1 MKMNVQNMPIQSLK
15 GIGPAKS
22 KLFNKLGI
30 KTVEDLFYHYPR
42 GYKDKSIITDISE
55 LVPEYQYTIKAIVH
69 SRPVEI
75 KSRNGLLIVKLTVGD
90 ETGKLNIVWFNNRFI
105 KNMIE
110 KGDELYFY
118 GKIKL
123 MGKDLM
129 MESPEF
135 EKTSSASSV
144 NLLRIVPEY
153 PLTEGL
159 SHKDIRKAVFT
170 AMEHT
175 EGKLTDIFPEDFRK
189 RYQLAEIN
197 FCVNNMHF
205 PETMF
210 NMELAVKRFKF
221 EELFILQSGLIH
233 IKRMNSSEEQG
244 IAFKTY
250 DERAFANKLPFELT
264 NAQQKV
270 VDEIFKD
277 MEKSKPMNRL
287 VQGDV
292 GSGKTIV
299 ALLAMYKC
307 TRDGYQ
313 SLMMVPTEILAEQ
326 HYLTFKQLLEGTG
339 IRIELLKGS
348 MTAKEKSA
356 VLQRLQN
363 HEADIIIGTHALI
376 QDKVEF
382 AKVGLVITDEQHR
395 FGVRQRTV
403 LSDKGSNPD
412 ILVMTATPIP
422 RTLTLIFYGDLDV
435 SIIDELPPGRRKI
448 ETYFIDSSKK
458 QRFYSFVKKELDQGR
473 QAYFVCPLVEES
485 EKLDLN
491 SATKYRDQLQSEYF
505 KDYNVGL
512 LHGKMKSSEKNQIM
526 EEMRQGI
533 IHILVATT
541 VIEVGVNIP
550 NATIMAIENA
560 DRFGLAQLHQL
571 RGRVGRG
578 EHQSYCILV
587 TDSHSKVA
595 VERLKYMTKSE
606 NGFDIAEKDLELR
619 GAGEVLGQK
628 QHGLPE
634 LKIAD
639 ILNDTAILKQS
650 RDAVEYL
657 YDSGKL
663 EDPEYKRMKKELDA
677 RFNRI
682 LEEIALN

>member
-1 MKMNVQNMPIQSLK
+1 MNVQNMPIQSLK

-22 KLFNKLGI
+22 KLFHKLGI
-30 KTVEDLFYHYPR
+30 RTVEDLFYHYPR
-42 GYKDKSIITDISE
+42 GYKDKSIITDIKD
-55 LVPEYQYTIKAIVH
+55 LVPEYQYTIKAYVDVK
-69 SRPVEI
+69 PVEVRS
-75 KSRNGLLIVKLTVGD
+75 KKGLLVVKLPVSD
-90 ETGKLNIVWFNNRFI
+90 ETGRLNIVWFNNRFI
-105 KNMIE
+105 KNTI
-110 KGDELYFY
+110 KQGDELFFY
-118 GKIKL
+118 GKVKL
-123 MGKDLM
+123 MGRDLV

-135 EKTSSASSV
+135 EKTASTASV

-159 SHKDIRKAVFT
+159 SHKDIRKAVFS
-170 AMEHT
+170 ALAHT

-210 NMELAVKRFKF
+210 NMKLAVNRFKF

-233 IKRMNSSEEQG
+233 IKRMNSAEEQG
-244 IAFKTY
+244 IAFKAY
-250 DERAFANKLPFELT
+250 DERDFVSKLPFKLT
-264 NAQQKV
+264 NAQLKV
-270 VDEIFKD
+270 IDEIFKD
-277 MEKSKPMNRL
+277 MEKNKSMNRL

-299 ALLAMYKC
+299 ALLAMHKC
-307 TRDGYQ
+307 TRNGYQ

-348 MTAKEKSA
+348 MTAKEKNA
-356 VLQRLQN
+356 VLQRVQN

-395 FGVRQRTV
+395 FGVRQRNV
-403 LSDKGSNPD
+403 LSDKGRNPD

-422 RTLTLIFYGDLDV
+422 RTLTLILYGDLDV
-435 SIIDELPPGRRKI
+435 SLIDELPPGRKKI

-458 QRFYSFVKKELDQGR
+458 ERFYSFVKKELDQGR

-491 SATKYRDQLQSEYF
+491 SATKYKDELQNKYF
-505 KDYNVGL
+505 KNYKVGL
-512 LHGKMKSSEKNQIM
+512 LHGKMKAEEKNQVM
-526 EEMRQGI
+526 EEMRLGK

-550 NATIMAIENA
+550 NATIMAIEDA

-578 EHQSYCILV
+578 EHQSYCVLV
-587 TDSHSKVA
+587 SDSDSKIA

-663 EDPEYKRMKKELDA
+663 EDPEYQRMKKELDA
-677 RFNRI
+677 RFKRI

>member
-1 MKMNVQNMPIQSLK
+1 MMIQNIPIQSLK
-15 GIGPAKS
+15 GIGPAKA
-22 KLFNKLGI
+22 KLFQKLGI
-30 KTVEDLFYHYPR
+30 RSVEDLFYHYPR
-42 GYKDKSIITDISE
+42 GYKDKSIISDIQD
-55 LVPEYQYTIKAIVH
+55 LVPENHFTIKATVL
-69 SRPVEI
+69 SRPSEI
-75 KSRNGLLIVKLTVGD
+75 RSKNGILIVKLPVAD
-90 ETGKLNIVWFNNRFI
+90 ETGKLNIVWFNNCFI
-105 KNMIE
+105 KNTM
-110 KGDELYFY
+110 KQGDELFFY
-118 GKIKL
+118 GKVKL
-123 MGKDLM
+123 MGRELV

-135 EKTSSASSV
+135 EKTASAASV

-159 SHKDIRKAVFT
+159 THKDVRKAVFG
-170 AMEHT
+170 ALALT

-189 RYQLAEIN
+189 RYQLSEIN
-197 FCVNNMHF
+197 FCVNNLHF
-205 PETMF
+205 PESIY
-210 NMELAVKRFKF
+210 NMQLAVKRFKF

-233 IKRMNSSEEQG
+233 IKRMNNAEEHG
-244 IAFKTY
+244 IAFGTY
-250 DERAFANKLPFELT
+250 DEREFAAKLPFKLT
-264 NAQQKV
+264 NAQLKV
-270 VDEIFKD
+270 VDEIFRD

-307 TRDGYQ
+307 ARNGYQ

-326 HYLTFKQLLEGTG
+326 HYLTFKCLLEGTG

-348 MTAKEKSA
+348 MTAKEKNA
-356 VLQRLQN
+356 VLQRIKD

-382 AKVGLVITDEQHR
+382 PKVGLVITDEQHR

-403 LSDKGSNPD
+403 LSDKGENPD

-422 RTLTLIFYGDLDV
+422 RTLTLILYGDLDV
-435 SIIDELPPGRRKI
+435 SLIDELPPGRMKI
-448 ETYFIDSSKK
+448 ETYSIDSSKK
-458 QRFYSFVKKELDQGR
+458 ERFYGFVKKELDKGR

-491 SATKYRDQLQSEYF
+491 SATKYRDELQNDYF
-505 KDYNVGL
+505 KGYNVGL
-512 LHGKMKSSEKNQIM
+512 LHGKMKAEEKNQIM
-526 EEMRQGI
+526 EDMRQGK

-560 DRFGLAQLHQL
+560 ERFGLAQLHQL

-578 EHQSYCILV
+578 AHQSYCILV
-587 TDSHSKVA
+587 SDSDSKIA

-639 ILNDTAILKQS
+639 ILNDTALLKLS

-657 YDSGKL
+657 YDSDKL
-663 EDPEYKRMKKELDA
+663 EEADYQRMKKELDA

>member
-1 MKMNVQNMPIQSLK
+1 MSMQNIPIQSLK
-15 GIGPAKS
+15 GIGPAKT
-22 KLFNKLGI
+22 KLFHKLGI

-42 GYKDKSIITDISE
+42 GYKDKSIVTEIKD
-55 LVPEYQYTIKAIVH
+55 LVPENAYTVKAVALNKPTENR
-69 SRPVEI
+69 SS
-75 KSRNGLLIVKLTVGD
+75 KGLLIVKLQVTD
-90 ETGKLNIVWFNNRFI
+90 DTGKLNITWFNNRFI
-105 KNMIE
+105 KNTIQQ
-110 KGDELYFY
+110 GDELYFH
-118 GKIKL
+118 GKIKAV
-123 MGKDLM
+123 GRDLI

-135 EKTSSASSV
+135 EKAERSARM

-159 SHKDIRKAVFT
+159 THKDVRKAVYS
-170 AMEHT
+170 ALELT
-175 EGKLTDIFPEDFRK
+175 EGKLGDIFPEDFRK
-189 RYQLAEIN
+189 RYQLSEIN
-197 FCVNNMHF
+197 FCVNNIHF
-205 PETMF
+205 PESMF
-210 NMELAVKRFKF
+210 NLKLAVNRFKF

-233 IKRMNSSEEQG
+233 IKRMNQAEELG
-244 IAFKTY
+244 IAFQAF
-250 DERAFANKLPFELT
+250 DEREFVGKLPFSLT
-264 NAQQKV
+264 NAQKKV
-270 VDEIFKD
+270 IDEIFKD

-292 GSGKTIV
+292 GSGKTVV
-299 ALLAMYKC
+299 ALLAMYKAA
-307 TRDGYQ
+307 RNGFQ

-348 MTAKEKSA
+348 MTAKEKKT
-356 VLQRLQN
+356 VLQKVKEN
-363 HEADIIIGTHALI
+363 EADIIIGTHALI

-403 LSDKGSNPD
+403 LSDKGENPD

-422 RTLTLIFYGDLDV
+422 RTLTLILYGDLDV
-435 SIIDELPPGRRKI
+435 SIIDELPPGRKKI
-448 ETYFIDSSKK
+448 ETYFIDSKK
-458 QRFYSFVKKELDQGR
+458 KERFFGFVKKELDQGR

-491 SATKYRDQLQSEYF
+491 SATEYRDELQNEYF
-505 KDYNVGL
+505 KGYRVGL
-512 LHGKMKSSEKNQIM
+512 LHGKMKAEEKNSIM
-526 EEMRQGI
+526 EEMRKGN

-578 EHQSYCILV
+578 AHQSYCILV
-587 TDSHSKVA
+587 SDSQSKIA
-595 VERLKYMTKSE
+595 AERLKYMTKSE

-619 GAGEVLGQK
+619 GAGEILGQK

-639 ILNDTAILKQS
+639 LLNDTLLLKQS

-663 EDPEYKRMKKELDA
+663 EEAEYKKMKKELDA
-677 RFNRI
+677 RFQRV

>member
-1 MKMNVQNMPIQSLK
+1 MKMSVQNMPIQSLK

-22 KLFNKLGI
+22 KLFHKLGI

-42 GYKDKSIITDISE
+42 GYKDKSIITDIQD
-55 LVPEYQYTIKAIVH
+55 LVPEYQYTIKASVDAK
-69 SRPVEI
+69 PVEI
-75 KSRNGLLIVKLTVGD
+75 RSKNGLLLVKLPVSD
-90 ETGKLNIVWFNNRFI
+90 ETGRLNIVWFNNRFI
-105 KNMIE
+105 KNTI
-110 KGDELYFY
+110 KQGDELFFY
-118 GKIKL
+118 GKVKL
-123 MGKDLM
+123 MGRDLI

-135 EKTSSASSV
+135 EKTASTASV

-159 SHKDIRKAVFT
+159 SHKDIRKAVFG
-170 AMEHT
+170 ALQHT

-210 NMELAVKRFKF
+210 NMKLAVNRFKF

-233 IKRMNSSEEQG
+233 IKRMNSAEEQG
-244 IAFKTY
+244 IAFRAY
-250 DERAFANKLPFELT
+250 DEREFVNKLPFKLT
-264 NAQQKV
+264 NAQLKV

-277 MEKSKPMNRL
+277 MEKNKPMNRL

-299 ALLAMYKC
+299 ALLAMHKC
-307 TRDGYQ
+307 TRNGYQ

-348 MTAKEKSA
+348 LTSKEKNA
-356 VLQRLQN
+356 VLQRVLN

-422 RTLTLIFYGDLDV
+422 RTLTLILYGDLDV
-435 SIIDELPPGRRKI
+435 SVIDELPPGRKKI

-458 QRFYSFVKKELDQGR
+458 ERFYNFVKKELDQGR

-491 SATKYRDQLQSEYF
+491 SATKYRDELQNKYF
-505 KDYNVGL
+505 KNYKVGL
-512 LHGKMKSSEKNQIM
+512 LHGKMKADEKNQVM
-526 EEMRQGI
+526 EDMRLGK

-587 TDSHSKVA
+587 SDSDSKIA
-595 VERLKYMTKSE
+595 IERLKYMTKSE

-639 ILNDTAILKQS
+639 ILNDTSLLKQS

-663 EDPEYKRMKKELDA
+663 NEPEYQRMKKELDA
-677 RFNRI
+677 RFKRI

>member
-1 MKMNVQNMPIQSLK
+1 MQNIPIQSLK
-15 GIGPAKS
+15 GIGPAKT
-22 KLFNKLGI
+22 KLFQKLGI

-42 GYKDKSIITDISE
+42 GYKDKSIITEIKD
-55 LVPEYQYTIKAIVH
+55 LVPEHSYTVKAAALNKPTE
-69 SRPVEI
+69 SRSA
-75 KSRNGLLIVKLTVGD
+75 KGLLIVKLQVSDG
-90 ETGKLNIVWFNNRFI
+90 TGKLNITWFNNRFI
-105 KNMIE
+105 KNTIKQGE
-110 KGDELYFY
+110 EIYFH
-118 GKIKL
+118 GKIKTAGREL
-123 MGKDLM
+123 V

-135 EKTSSASSV
+135 EREECRAQM

-159 SHKDIRKAVFT
+159 THKDVRKAVFS
-170 AMEHT
+170 ALELT
-175 EGKLTDIFPEDFRK
+175 EGKLADIFPEDFRK
-189 RYQLAEIN
+189 RYQLPEIN
-197 FCVNNMHF
+197 FSVNNIHF
-205 PETMF
+205 PESMF
-210 NMELAVKRFKF
+210 NLKLAVDRFKF

-233 IKRMNSSEEQG
+233 IKRMNNAEEQG
-244 IAFKTY
+244 ITFKAF
-250 DERAFANKLPFELT
+250 DEYEFIGKLPFSLT
-264 NAQQKV
+264 DAQKRV
-270 VDEIFKD
+270 LEEIFRD

-299 ALLAMYKC
+299 ALLAMYKAA
-307 TRDGYQ
+307 RNGFQ

-339 IRIELLKGS
+339 IRIEMLKGS
-348 MTAKEKSA
+348 MTAKEKNA
-356 VLQRLQN
+356 VILRLKQQ
-363 HEADIIIGTHALI
+363 EADIIIGTHALI

-382 AKVGLVITDEQHR
+382 AKVGLVVTDEQHR

-403 LSDKGSNPD
+403 LSDKGENTD

-422 RTLTLIFYGDLDV
+422 RTLTLILYGDLDV
-435 SIIDELPPGRRKI
+435 SMIDELPPGRKKI
-448 ETYFIDSSKK
+448 ETYFIDSAKK
-458 QRFYSFVKKELDQGR
+458 ERFFGFVKKELEQGR

-491 SATKYRDQLQSEYF
+491 SATEYRDELQNKYF
-505 KDYNVGL
+505 KGYGVGL
-512 LHGKMKSSEKNQIM
+512 LHGKMKAEEKNHIM
-526 EEMRQGI
+526 EAMRKGD
-533 IHILVATT
+533 IHILVSTT

-550 NATIMAIENA
+550 NATVMAIENA

-578 EHQSYCILV
+578 AHQSYCILIS
-587 TDSHSKVA
+587 DSQSKIA
-595 VERLKYMTKSE
+595 AERLRYMTKSQ

-619 GAGEVLGQK
+619 GAGEILGQK

-639 ILNDTAILKQS
+639 LLNDTALLKQS

-663 EDPEYKRMKKELDA
+663 EEPEYKRMKKELDA
-677 RFNRI
+677 RFQRI

>member
-1 MKMNVQNMPIQSLK
+1 MNIQNMPIQSLK
-15 GIGPAKS
+15 GIGPAKA

-30 KTVEDLFYHYPR
+30 RTVEDLFYHYPR
-42 GYKDKSIITDISE
+42 GYKDKSIIADIQD
-55 LVPEYQYTIKAIVH
+55 LVPEHQYTIKAIADAKPMEVR
-69 SRPVEI
+69 S
-75 KSRNGLLIVKLTVGD
+75 KKGLLVVKLPVSD

-105 KNMIE
+105 KNTI
-110 KGDELYFY
+110 KQGDELYFH
-118 GKIKL
+118 GKVKL
-123 MGKDLM
+123 MGRDLV

-135 EKTSSASSV
+135 EKTTGSASV
-144 NLLRIVPEY
+144 NILRIVPEY

-159 SHKDIRKAVFT
+159 GHKDVRKAVYG
-170 AMEHT
+170 ALALT

-189 RYQLAEIN
+189 RYQLSEIN
-197 FCVNNMHF
+197 FCINNLHF
-205 PETMF
+205 PETMY
-210 NMELAVKRFKF
+210 NMGLAVKRFKF

-233 IKRMNSSEEQG
+233 IKRMNCSERPG
-244 IAFKTY
+244 IAFAAY
-250 DERAFANKLPFELT
+250 DERAFVNQLPFQLT
-264 NAQQKV
+264 NAQLRCI
-270 VDEIFKD
+270 DEIFKD

-292 GSGKTIV
+292 GSGKTVV

-307 TRDGYQ
+307 ARNGYQ

-326 HYLTFKQLLEGTG
+326 HYLSFKSLLEGTG
-339 IRIELLKGS
+339 IRIELMKGS
-348 MTAKEKSA
+348 MTTKEKNA
-356 VLQRLQN
+356 VLQKVKN
-363 HEADIIIGTHALI
+363 HEADMIIGTHALI

-382 AKVGLVITDEQHR
+382 ANVGLVITDEQHR

-422 RTLTLIFYGDLDV
+422 RTLTLILYGDLDV
-435 SIIDELPPGRRKI
+435 SLIDELPPGRKKI

-458 QRFYSFVKKELDQGR
+458 ERFYNFVRKELDQGR

-491 SATKYRDQLQSEYF
+491 SATEYRDELQSKYF
-505 KDYNVGL
+505 RNYNVGL
-512 LHGKMKSSEKNQIM
+512 LHGKMKADEKNQVM
-526 EEMRQGI
+526 EEMRKGNV
-533 IHILVATT
+533 HILVATT

-587 TDSHSKVA
+587 SDTDSKIA
-595 VERLKYMTKSE
+595 IERLKYMTKSE

-639 ILNDTAILKQS
+639 ILNDTALLKQS

-663 EDPEYKRMKKELDA
+663 EDPEYQRMKKELDA